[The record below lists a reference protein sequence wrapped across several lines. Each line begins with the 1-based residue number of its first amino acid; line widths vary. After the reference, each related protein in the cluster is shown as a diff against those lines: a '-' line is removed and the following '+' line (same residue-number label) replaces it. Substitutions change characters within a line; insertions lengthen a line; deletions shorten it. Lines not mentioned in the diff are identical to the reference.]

1 MTGIF
6 TAYLVNS
13 QKSKSFGND
22 YYQPEEIE
30 EVKVGQPTPT
40 DIPHR
45 KVLSGGKHVYQT
57 FNNCGPASLSMAL
70 SYYSINISQEDL
82 GRQLRP
88 YQNPQGDNDDKTV
101 TLAEAAKKAEEY
113 DFLVYQRPGGSIQI
127 LRQLISL
134 NLPVV
139 VKTWLEPGEDIGHF
153 RVIKGYD
160 QNKKLIIQDD
170 SLQGK
175 NLTYTYQQFNRL
187 WQAFNFEFLILAP
200 QNKQQKVEKIL
211 GDLVD
216 ETSAWQQALQLADS
230 QLSENPEDIYFQ
242 FNRLRA
248 NYYLGN
254 YRQTVDI
261 FEEIKSRLPRRMLW
275 YQIEPILAYYQLGDF
290 DQVLTLTNQVFE
302 SDNRAFS
309 ELYYLRAKIFE
320 QQGNQKEA
328 EKEYQLAEKYN
339 QSDYWQVNLLS
350 LNL

>member
-1 MTGIF
+1 M
-6 TAYLVNS
+6 
-13 QKSKSFGND
+13 
-22 YYQPEEIE
+22 
-30 EVKVGQPTPT
+30 
-40 DIPHR
+40 
-45 KVLSGGKHVYQT
+45 
-57 FNNCGPASLSMAL
+57 
-70 SYYSINISQEDL
+70 
-82 GRQLRP
+82 
-88 YQNPQGDNDDKTV
+88 
-101 TLAEAAKKAEEY
+101 
-113 DFLVYQRPGGSIQI
+113 
-127 LRQLISL
+127 
-134 NLPVV
+134 V